1 VKKGQILDETV
12 LEKEITRIN
21 DQMKEEG
28 YYKFNND
35 NQDIYFVADSLQ
47 SRKNV
52 PVTMNII
59 KDSIGTPYRKAW
71 KNYSFCCQ

>member
-1 VKKGQILDETV
+1 MLEASMNLRSIKVLEKGQILDETV

-35 NQDIYFVADSLQ
+35 NQDIYFVADSFYKAERMYLLQ
-47 SRKNV
+47 
-52 PVTMNII
+52 
-59 KDSIGTPYRKAW
+59 
-71 KNYSFCCQ
+71 